1 MEVEE
6 VKEEEVDHF
15 VYETDNWD
23 SSIMNAVWFG
33 KKIPGKRNVGVMLR
47 RNMTSK

>member
-6 VKEEEVDHF
+6 EFGEKKDHF

-33 KKIPGKRNVGVMLR
+33 KKIPGKRTQGVGLR
-47 RNMTSK
+47 RNLA